1 MNIGQA
7 AAAAG
12 LSAKMVRY
20 YESIGLVA
28 PPVRTEAGYR
38 VYGSDDVHT
47 LRFIKRARSLGFS
60 MEKTGELLQ
69 LWRDK
74 SRASA
79 DVKAVAL
86 EHVAELE
93 RKIAEL
99 RGMAE
104 TLRHLAGHCHG
115 DARPGCPILEDL
127 SEACEA
133 KSTTLRPP
141 HGTHRSPPQAK
152 NVRLPV

>member
-1 MNIGQA
+1 MNIGDA
-7 AAAAG
+7 AAASG

-20 YESIGLVA
+20 YEAIGLVA
-28 PPVRTEAGYR
+28 PALRTEAGYR
-38 VYGSDDVHT
+38 VYGSDDIHT

-69 LWRDK
+69 LWRDRDR
-74 SRASA
+74 SSA

-99 RGMAE
+99 RGMAD
-104 TLRHLAGHCHG
+104 TLQHLASHCHG
-115 DARPGCPILEDL
+115 DHRPGCPILRDL
-127 SEACEA
+127 SANA
-133 KSTTLRPP
+133 APP
-141 HGTHRSPPQAK
+141 A
-152 NVRLPV
+152 PVTAPRRRRT

>member
-28 PPVRTEAGYR
+28 PAVRTESGYR
-38 VYGSDDVHT
+38 VYGQDDVHT

-74 SRASA
+74 SRASS

-86 EHVAELE
+86 EHVVDLE

-99 RGMAE
+99 RGIAD

-127 SEACEA
+127 SESHDAPAEKHPKTRGA
-133 KSTTLRPP
+133 RRTPARPI
-141 HGTHRSPPQAK
+141 
-152 NVRLPV
+152 

>member
-1 MNIGQA
+1 MEEAMNIGQA

-12 LSAKMVRY
+12 VSAKMVRY

-28 PPVRTEAGYR
+28 PADRTEAGYR

-74 SRASA
+74 GRASA

-99 RGMAE
+99 RGMAD
-104 TLRHLAGHCHG
+104 TLRHLAGQCHG

-127 SEACEA
+127 SEALDA
-133 KSTTLRPP
+133 ASQRRTGR
-141 HGTHRSPPQAK
+141 RSVSATW
-152 NVRLPV
+152 VRT